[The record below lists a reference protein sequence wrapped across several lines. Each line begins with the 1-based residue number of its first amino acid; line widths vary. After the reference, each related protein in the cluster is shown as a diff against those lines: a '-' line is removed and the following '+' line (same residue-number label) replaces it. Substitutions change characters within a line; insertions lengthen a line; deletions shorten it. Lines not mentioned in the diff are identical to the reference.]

1 MFKKYLALIIAFF
14 LVFSVFVPVGFVS
27 AEASYIYSLTSEHTY
42 SYMMPSRQ
50 ENYNLYKAFFENSTV
65 SGSKF
70 NMHSNDTIV
79 AFYSVDDMN
88 YIFAV
93 KNTGFYSV
101 SGDTSKYVCNGFDS
115 SNHFNATVIRYS
127 TRAPLTPDLIRNT
140 TFGSFVQAFPSSS
153 GVGIVYDTSDNTI
166 KPCGYR
172 GSASRDFTLY
182 DLNYSACFTAFD
194 YVYIYD
200 PLLFPLVEMPLNL
213 DIQEQSFA
221 EWLVSSGHISDIP
234 YTIGTNNLS
243 QLISYFAQYG
253 SSASLF
259 IEHFPDFAKET
270 GLPNGD
276 KSVLSVTLNKLR
288 SLYQQYLNEKN
299 AIVADELVRYDDNY
313 NLTVP
318 DTVVNDDNTPDL
330 FLLRAL
336 LTLNNNMCYYLDIIS
351 DKIDSLDFTTNIVN
365 DNSFMFTSGS
375 IENNETYNNFL
386 TTLNQKTSF
395 SDDIE
400 NLDTNLFSD
409 LQETDSLT
417 VPFLVPE
424 YRNGEFVPVQ
434 SSYTIDNESKLYEY
448 IQIFKAL
455 FSFFAVLFFSLR
467 LKNNLPSLI
476 HSDDN

>member
-1 MFKKYLALIIAFF
+1 MFKKYLSLIIAFF

-27 AEASYIYSLTSEHTY
+27 AESQYKYGLTSEHTY

-65 SGSKF
+65 QGSKF
-70 NMHSNDTIV
+70 SMHSNDTIV
-79 AFYSVDDMN
+79 AFYTVDDMN

-93 KNTGFYSV
+93 KSTYFYSI
-101 SGDTSKYVCNGFDS
+101 SGDTQKYVCNGFDS
-115 SNHFNATVIRYS
+115 SHYFNRAVVTYS
-127 TRAPLTPDLIRNT
+127 TRTALTPDFVRTIN
-140 TFGSFVQAFPSSS
+140 FQGSVQSFVGGS
-153 GVGIVYDTSDNTI
+153 GVGIVFDTSDNTI
-166 KPCGYR
+166 KPYGYR
-172 GSASRDFTLY
+172 STSSRDFTVFN
-182 DLNYSACFTAFD
+182 LNYTSCFCAYD

-221 EWLVSSGHISDIP
+221 EWLVSSGHIADIP
-234 YTIGTNNLS
+234 YTVTTNNLS

-259 IEHFPDFAKET
+259 IEHFPEFALET
-270 GLPNGD
+270 GLPNAE

-299 AIVADELVRYDDNY
+299 AIVADVLVRYDDNY

-318 DTVVNDDNTPDL
+318 DTVVNDDNTSDL

-365 DNSFMFTSGS
+365 DNSYMFNSGS

-400 NLDTNLFSD
+400 NLDTNLFAD
-409 LQETDSLT
+409 LQETNSLT
-417 VPFLVPE
+417 VPFIVPE
-424 YRNGEFVPVQ
+424 FQNGKFVSKQ
-434 SSYTIDNESKLYEY
+434 ASYTIDENSKLYEY
-448 IQIFKAL
+448 IQIFKDL
-455 FSFFAVLFFSLR
+455 FSFFAIIFFCLR